1 MFVLDFLVLF
11 SICFFSGMVVAKNL
25 HPNFDAKAMF
35 LLAPASGL
43 MSIFLLNAVLF
54 TIGLWSFELVT
65 FFVFLLIIFSLISMR
80 IELRM
85 FKAAVWEKSIKTRL
99 ESLRNTSN
107 LLFFLVIFSFALVAL
122 LPLLIFKI
130 PMGVDWIGFSSLS
143 QSLNQHGS
151 FQFPHP
157 NQGSW
162 LYPPSFVAT
171 AAWYQSLIQLTSVQ
185 ANFLL
190 GQTSLLFLLLA
201 FLALCDY
208 HKFGLE
214 GSICIILSAGLF
226 AKTFDSGWPTV
237 ASQIG
242 IIMALFLIP
251 NKNQYPI
258 WKQVLIFS
266 ILGFAIFSIHP
277 SGGISYLLLCFA
289 SLNFREIT
297 KWSRRQIIQ
306 VTSLSLII
314 FLVLNFILWHY
325 GVSSEINAEYGWQGG
340 IALLLYNGILVAIAL
355 VAIFQLRTG
364 FVFSNILIK
373 WFLMLWLLSFIQF
386 FEGWK
391 ILPLFSVIS
400 LSLYS
405 MGIHAFHVPL
415 ALLSGFWLYETT
427 RKNTTKVPGEQV
439 EGAKESIFWQKRG
452 KIVFAIIACSLLIA
466 SQVAMITMI
475 DHDEMMAQTKGDLR
489 IYELVNELEDG
500 VLVYNENVHWG
511 YSTQLSDNIG
521 MTSFPN
527 LGILNGDN
535 SLQNAATSAIT
546 SNNVSRI
553 SSLGI
558 THAISSP
565 KGTVGWHLSKS
576 PNWEILADYDGSRL
590 WEFKPN
596 SETSNVST
604 YIKIEAHDCDCD
616 KVVDPWNEFR
626 FSDPFN
632 LGDERVELH
641 NGELSINTSIEEALV
656 GQMVS
661 VCVVSETIGKG
672 LISIDSM
679 FMESHAQ
686 GWQQWCWEAVLED
699 HLSFNLSFAPMTSS
713 WLNPWYFSGRSSE
726 FVDETSTRLHWVE
739 LRTDVEN

>member
-1 MFVLDFLVLF
+1 MYKQIFCLVKQVC
-11 SICFFSGMVVAKNL
+11 S
-25 HPNFDAKAMF
+25 
-35 LLAPASGL
+35 
-43 MSIFLLNAVLF
+43 
-54 TIGLWSFELVT
+54 
-65 FFVFLLIIFSLISMR
+65 
-80 IELRM
+80 
-85 FKAAVWEKSIKTRL
+85 
-99 ESLRNTSN
+99 
-107 LLFFLVIFSFALVAL
+107 
-122 LPLLIFKI
+122 
-130 PMGVDWIGFSSLS
+130 
-143 QSLNQHGS
+143 
-151 FQFPHP
+151 
-157 NQGSW
+157 
-162 LYPPSFVAT
+162 
-171 AAWYQSLIQLTSVQ
+171 
-185 ANFLL
+185 
-190 GQTSLLFLLLA
+190 FLLLA

-391 ILPLFSVIS
+391 ILPSSVLFPYHCIQWEFM
-400 LSLYS
+400 LFTYHWHCCQDFGC
-405 MGIHAFHVPL
+405 MKPL
-415 ALLSGFWLYETT
+415 
-427 RKNTTKVPGEQV
+427 
-439 EGAKESIFWQKRG
+439 G
-452 KIVFAIIACSLLIA
+452 KIQRKYQVNKLKALKRVFFGKNVVKSCLQSLLVVLLIA

-641 NGELSINTSIEEALV
+641 NGELSITTPIEEALV

-686 GWQQWCWEAVLED
+686 GWQQWCWK
-699 HLSFNLSFAPMTSS
+699 
-713 WLNPWYFSGRSSE
+713 RC
-726 FVDETSTRLHWVE
+726 
-739 LRTDVEN
+739 